1 MHVYEKKVF
10 IMFTLMLVTI
20 YTCMTCYNEFKPVSL
35 GFCLYS
41 VYALNAPCI
50 AIKRNDRNREKKVK
64 KGKSGSF
71 EIRL

>member
-1 MHVYEKKVF
+1 MHFYEKKVF

-20 YTCMTCYNEFKPVSL
+20 YMTCYNEFKPVPL

-50 AIKRNDRNREKKVK
+50 AVKRNDRNREEEVE
-64 KGKSGSF
+64 KGKRGSF
-71 EIRL
+71 EIRS

>member
-20 YTCMTCYNEFKPVSL
+20 YMTCYNEFKPVSL
-35 GFCLYS
+35 GLCLYS
-41 VYALNAPCI
+41 VYVLNAPCI
-50 AIKRNDRNREKKVK
+50 AIKRKDRNREKEVKK
-64 KGKSGSF
+64 KGKRGSF